1 MDVWVASWV
10 LSNDLSL
17 KILEN
22 YGTSRKSLNALAL
35 MASPQLATQK
45 PKFDSFARKLPNL
58 CCETFQKNIYLA

>member
-22 YGTSRKSLNALAL
+22 YGTSGKSLNASAL
-35 MASPQLATQK
+35 MASPQLAIQK
-45 PKFDSFARKLPNL
+45 PKFDSFARKLQNL
-58 CCETFQKNIYLA
+58 CCETFQKNIYFA